1 MGHRPQGFL
10 LRVYPSG
17 RKVYAVKCRVGRV
30 QRIHTIGEQGS
41 PWAPDEARRAALQA
55 RQKARNGEDPS
66 ADKKA
71 AKAALSVGQLIDHY
85 LADGPATKPAKRA
98 STWVIDAS
106 NLNRHHRRLLG
117 TKIANAVSKAEA
129 ARAIRDITDGKSEAE
144 VRTRPRGRVRV
155 RGGPGASRR
164 TRNVAAAMFAWGM
177 ARPLRLEP
185 LRRDISYERAC
196 ARAVPDQGR
205 SWMTPGRDRE
215 ARVHGCCLEHLRC
228 SSWNLI

>member
-1 MGHRPQGFL
+1 MALQFRKKASSSVGHRPQGVPVACVPIRTEGL
-10 LRVYPSG
+10 CGQVPCRPRSAHSHYRGTRV
-17 RKVYAVKCRVGRV
+17 AV
-30 QRIHTIGEQGS
+30 
-41 PWAPDEARRAALQA
+41 APDEARRTALQA

-106 NLNRHHRRLLG
+106 NLNRRLRRLLG

-164 TRNVAAAMFAWGM
+164 TRNVAAAMFAWSMEHGLC
-177 ARPLRLEP
+177 ASNPFVG
-185 LRRDISYERAC
+185 ISLTSAPVRERFL
-196 ARAVPDQGR
+196 
-205 SWMTPGRDRE
+205 TKEE
-215 ARVHGCCLEHLRC
+215 AG
-228 SSWNLI
+228 